1 MESTVENN
9 KAEKVSGGMGLGHE
23 DVLQNSPGPKE
34 SLLKDRGGPVL
45 RSVTSTHAASERKWR
60 RRDVGKLTREVMGVH
75 PLGRVLSGLGRPF
88 YVILRR
94 WRAREGS
101 NLCCEVH
108 HLAALL
114 RLAKTEVGG

>member
-9 KAEKVSGGMGLGHE
+9 KAEKVSGGMLSFHRGQGLGHE

-75 PLGRVLSGLGRPF
+75 SLGRVLSGLGRPF

-94 WRAREGS
+94 WRA
-101 NLCCEVH
+101 
-108 HLAALL
+108 
-114 RLAKTEVGG
+114 KGGL